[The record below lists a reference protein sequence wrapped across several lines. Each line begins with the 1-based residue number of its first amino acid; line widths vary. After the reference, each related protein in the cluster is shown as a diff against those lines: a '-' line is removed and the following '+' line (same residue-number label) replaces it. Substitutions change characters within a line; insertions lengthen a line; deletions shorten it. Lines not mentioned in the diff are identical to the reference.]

1 MESRPSTLQFV
12 VATVILGSL
21 GIFATQGQEPLP
33 TAFQAKKR
41 ERNNMKIQKQT
52 NLRTQRALA
61 VDEALDDR
69 AEASMASEELTGW
82 AVHSVGKA
90 IRV

>member
-21 GIFATQGQEPLP
+21 GIFATQGQEPLA

-52 NLRTQRALA
+52 NLRAQRALA
-61 VDEALDDR
+61 VDEALDES
-69 AEASMASEELTGW
+69 A
-82 AVHSVGKA
+82 KA
-90 IRV
+90 LAAPDF